1 MTLDLQFKFSDHIR
15 SVQLRPAT
23 FATAG
28 PIRQH
33 TTFPPQPTTII
44 SQQVIA
50 IVRGIFCLQGNGTFQ
65 SSFWPR
71 ILKRTNS
78 FSRRLRTSFD
88 SLLFDP
94 EHNGRHGRGF
104 WQPENGYTTSSLWDN
119 SIQLYYT
126 ARYKHITIRESKSLV
141 PIFDE
146 AVECTTVMHNIRYSN
161 ADFETLRHPIIY
173 R

>member
-119 SIQLYYT
+119 SIQHYYT
-126 ARYKHITIRESKSLV
+126 ARYKHITIRESNTQECRIRAPFPRIT
-141 PIFDE
+141 PISCATAHE
-146 AVECTTVMHNIRYSN
+146 GANLPT
-161 ADFETLRHPIIY
+161 
-173 R
+173 